1 MSRTHTVYVKYTLR
15 KGYVCPMVNF
25 SVHRA
30 GARPMGE
37 VVYESIRDGIVDG
50 RYTADEQLIQEL
62 LATELGVSRTPVRDA
77 LNRLAHEGLVTWL
90 PGSGYLVNDLT
101 NQDITEVLEVRRNL
115 EVLALE
121 KACGRLSRV
130 QASRVNTIIEE
141 MAAADPTDAI
151 AQFDLNRR
159 FHQAMIEPAG
169 NQLLLM
175 MLDQLWD
182 HPVSRRIT
190 RSYIHDADNVA
201 QMIEEHRQILQASL
215 DGDVARLTALS
226 AEHMTAG
233 YSEAQSRSG
242 NGIPESK

>member
-1 MSRTHTVYVKYTLR
+1 M
-15 KGYVCPMVNF
+15 
-25 SVHRA
+25 
-30 GARPMGE
+30 GA
-37 VVYESIRDGIVDG
+37 VVYEAIRDAIVDG
-50 RYTADEQLIQEL
+50 RYAADHQLVQEV

-101 NQDITEVLEVRRNL
+101 DQDITEVFEVRRNL

-121 KACGRLSRV
+121 KSCGRLSRV
-130 QASRVNTIIEE
+130 QVSRINTIIEE
-141 MAAADPTDAI
+141 MAAADPADAV

-190 RSYIHDADNVA
+190 RSYIHDEENVA
-201 QMIEEHRQILQASL
+201 RMIDEHRQILQASL
-215 DGDVARLTALS
+215 DEDTERLTELS
-226 AEHMTAG
+226 ARHLTEG
-233 YSEAQSRSG
+233 YGEARSDG
-242 NGIPESK
+242 G